1 MHKNTPQTNK
11 FIDTGRRLFPN
22 CITETKTKDG
32 QIQPAID
39 FDLLPQERSDCLIE
53 GPTER
58 YQLNWPGK
66 HQALLAADLPIR
78 KTLRPRPEESGNF
91 KTTQNLFIEDFKNA
105 AIQID
110 DRQLSTN
117 IQKVQE
123 RQNWPISSHLKPS
136 EGCEYNL
143 NSEFCLNNGNC
154 QNDSVDRLYSSF
166 SRMVDKKIT
175 TTRN

>member
-1 MHKNTPQTNK
+1 MRSDMTEMM
-11 FIDTGRRLFPN
+11 DALRRLFPA
-22 CITETKTKDG
+22 CVTEAKGKDG
-32 QIQPAID
+32 QLRQELSEQLVDGPA
-39 FDLLPQERSDCLIE
+39 
-53 GPTER
+53 ER

-66 HQALLAADLPIR
+66 HQALLAADQPIR

-91 KTTQNLFIEDFKNA
+91 KTTQNLPIEDFKNA
-105 AIQID
+105 AIQIE

-136 EGCEYNL
+136 EECEYNL

-154 QNDSVDRLYSSF
+154 KNDSVNRLYSSF

-175 TTRN
+175 TAGN